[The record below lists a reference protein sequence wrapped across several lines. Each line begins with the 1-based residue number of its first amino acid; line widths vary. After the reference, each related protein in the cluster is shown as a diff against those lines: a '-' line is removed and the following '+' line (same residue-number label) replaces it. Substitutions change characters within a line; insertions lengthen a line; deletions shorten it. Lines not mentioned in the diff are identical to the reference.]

1 MKKLS
6 YLIVL
11 IVILGLVLTGCL
23 LSNVGQVPT
32 SDQSGVSG
40 IAKDS
45 IDPDL
50 ICFDFE
56 DLAVGQ
62 DVTFPGI
69 VWDYLKIYGSESDLT
84 LEVIKVDPDTLI
96 GEKVA
101 YNTVTGT
108 NNGCLEVS
116 KGFGP
121 VHPDKYTGPGGT
133 HARPLDTNNIVFE
146 FAQGVTVSTF
156 SIDIFDYGDMVHKTG
171 DYYSHF
177 VVTLTAYDANGV
189 FLDDYEYEITDGGQ
203 GITKYDACSSS
214 GLGIHYLNVTGFG
227 ISKVEMAFTE
237 SIDVGIGFDNICF
250 TPETNVCSTD
260 LIAGQDFDDPVGDV
274 KVEYTPGDEFITVT
288 YNTNDPWLMEEIHFH
303 ASFFDPEDW
312 SKPVVNK
319 AGNPAPGQFLKV
331 FEDLE
336 ELNTY
341 LFKIPLSEIGVTGC
355 GALYFAAHAK
365 VYKLSNLIPR
375 YIVSEASTSMV
386 HVYLEEGSTGNP
398 SISPISSNNSV
409 EVSYDSWDNYFSTSG
424 TGGSYESNG
433 LGMSKWIS
441 DSEPWNTSVLWDASI
456 SSWREFLRSF
466 LIPNN
471 AVNLSGNLVITSDNA
486 EEVKLNESPIWVC
499 GVVYGPVP
507 SSPSLGWE
515 DVNDYNITSYLNT
528 GNNDLTIWVRNW
540 AQSGGS
546 TNAANNPT
554 GLIYRLNYKYQLKF
568 EETAWGDGPS
578 FPDAKNWSMYF
589 KCLDLVPCPFTP

>member
-11 IVILGLVLTGCL
+11 TLILGLVLTGCF
-23 LSNVGQVPT
+23 LSNIGQVPT
-32 SDQSGVSG
+32 SEQSGVSS
-40 IAKDS
+40 IAKNGPLRC
-45 IDPDL
+45 I
-50 ICFDFE
+50 DFE
-56 DLAVGQ
+56 STTLLAGDSVKGEGK
-62 DVTFPGI
+62 VSE
-69 VWDYLKIYGSESDLT
+69 WLKISLEGKELILIESEET
-84 LEVIKVDPDTLI
+84 DPTKSSYRA
-96 GEKVA
+96 GNPA
-101 YNTVTGT
+101 GYNK
-108 NNGCLEVS
+108 CLEGS
-116 KGFGP
+116 YGFGCQT
-121 VHPDKYTGPGGT
+121 YNSNTSIN
-133 HARPLDTNNIVFE
+133 RDTVLEDGDIIVFE
-146 FAQGVTVSTF
+146 FPTGMKVKDF
-156 SIDIFDYGDMVHKTG
+156 SILMLDFG
-171 DYYSHF
+171 DYYETSGNHI
-177 VVTLTAYDANGV
+177 VSLKAYGE
-189 FLDDYEYEITDGGQ
+189 LEYEEIYSNTNGDFPTSQ
-203 GITKYDACSSS
+203 SKDYDACLGANGIKTLNIS
-214 GLGIHYLNVTGFG
+214 GKNIH
-227 ISKVEMAFTE
+227 KVELKFVEGIDIGIAF
-237 SIDVGIGFDNICF
+237 DYICF
-250 TPETNVCSTD
+250 TPETNVCSTN

-274 KVEYTPGDEFITVT
+274 KVEYTPGNDFITVT
-288 YNTNDPWLMEEIHFH
+288 YSTEAPWLMEEIHFH
-303 ASFFDPEDW
+303 ASFGDPDSW
-312 SKPVVNK
+312 LAPVVNK
-319 AGNPAPGQFLKV
+319 AGNPAPGHFLV
-331 FEDLE
+331 VDEDLGGSNSE
-336 ELNTY
+336 SFL
-341 LFKIPLSEIGVTGC
+341 IPLSDIGTAGC
-355 GALYFAAHAK
+355 GPLYFAAHAK

-507 SSPSLGWE
+507 SSPSLGWK